1 MWKKF
6 TVNTG
11 AVNET
16 ISDILSYIQKTLAA
30 FRMNRKEEIRAN
42 LMAEE
47 SLTCLTGHADFSGH
61 GAVYVSIRRFF
72 GNITIRLR
80 VPGQEFSLS
89 EILHSNLPLENP
101 DELPETSEAIQ
112 NILMASFEDRL
123 KYSHK
128 NAFNTI
134 TINAYR
140 SPKST
145 LYMTFAALAAA
156 AILGILLGKFAPESF
171 CKILNEAL
179 LVRVKNMYLNA
190 LKSIVTPV
198 VFFSILSCIAQSGS
212 FSELGRIGSRLITLF
227 IIMTTIA
234 ASLGVGVSLLL
245 KPGSGIVI
253 PSAEVSAASVHAV
266 SFGYIVMNIVPSN
279 FVQPFLKMDML
290 QIIFLAFLCGAGLN
304 IMGDSAK
311 HIKDMCVSLSRLFM
325 IVIKIVLRAMPFA
338 AFCSIL
344 SAVLATDSRLLVSLA
359 GIIGTALAGLII
371 FLSISCVY
379 MLLVGRVNPLV
390 MVSKYFPTML
400 ITSTSSTSASIPVNI
415 QACHDLGISP
425 KVYSFS
431 VPLGA
436 TVSLDGSALVT
447 AVYVLSIARI
457 SGIELNTAQI
467 FSLIF
472 SVVVLSVSAPGI
484 PGASVVC
491 ASIILPQMGIPIEAL
506 GVVMGIDHI
515 LNLVKIPVNSFS
527 CVATTLV
534 TASHENL
541 LDRKTFYGK
550 SSALQ

>member
-16 ISDILSYIQKTLAA
+16 ISEILNCIQKTLAA
-30 FRMNRKEEIRAN
+30 FRMNSKEEIRAN

-47 SLTCLTGHADFSGH
+47 SLTCLTGHADFSVH

-89 EILHSNLPLENP
+89 ELLHSNVPIESP
-101 DELPETSEAIQ
+101 EELPETSEAIQ

-171 CKILNEAL
+171 CKALNEAL

-212 FSELGRIGSRLITLF
+212 FSELGRIGGRLITLF

-234 ASLGVGVSLLL
+234 ASLGVGISLLL

-253 PSAEVSAASVHAV
+253 PSAEVSAAAVKAV
-266 SFGYIVMNIVPSN
+266 SFGDIIMNIVASN
-279 FVQPFLKMDML
+279 FVQPFLNMNML

-304 IMGDSAK
+304 TMGDSAK

-379 MLLVGRVNPLV
+379 MLLIGRVNPFAML
-390 MVSKYFPTML
+390 SKYFPTML

-534 TASHENL
+534 TASRENL
-541 LDRKTFYGK
+541 LDREIFYEK
-550 SSALQ
+550 SLALQ

>member
-6 TVNTG
+6 TVNTS

-89 EILHSNLPLENP
+89 ELLHSNVPIESP
-101 DELPETSEAIQ
+101 EELPETSEAIQ

-128 NAFNTI
+128 NAFSTI
-134 TINAYR
+134 TINAYH

-145 LYMTFAALAAA
+145 LYLTFAALAAA
-156 AILGILLGKFAPESF
+156 AILGILLGNFAPESF
-171 CKILNEAL
+171 CKAMNEIL

-212 FSELGRIGSRLITLF
+212 FSELGRIGGRLITLF
-227 IIMTTIA
+227 VIITTIA
-234 ASLGVGVSLLL
+234 AFTGVGVSLLL
-245 KPGSGIVI
+245 KPGSGVVI
-253 PSAEVSAASVHAV
+253 PSSEVSVASVKAV
-266 SFGYIVMNIVPSN
+266 SFGDIVMNIVPSN

-379 MLLVGRVNPLV
+379 MLLIGRVNPFAML
-390 MVSKYFPTML
+390 SKYFPTML

-534 TASHENL
+534 TASRENL
-541 LDRKTFYGK
+541 LDRKIFYEK